1 MLTSRRALANH
12 AVGAGPGLCG
22 VSERETA
29 REFTAQMSVRDGR
42 WRLYVVLLGTTERCP
57 EFTFGRRHAVPT
69 LTERSR
75 ALNRPGFEPVAGGEW
90 ALSEDSE
97 MPDDPGTAV
106 VLIAA
111 TRVRSR
117 AGVVA

>member
-1 MLTSRRALANH
+1 M
-12 AVGAGPGLCG
+12 
-22 VSERETA
+22 REQDKP

-42 WRLYVVLLGTTERCP
+42 SRLYVVLLGTTQRWP
-57 EFTFGRRHAVPT
+57 EFTFGRRRSVPT

-75 ALNRPGFEPVAGGEW
+75 ALNVLGFEPVAGGEW
-90 ALSEDSE
+90 AWSEDSE
-97 MPDDPGTAV
+97 IPDDPASSV

-111 TRVRSR
+111 IRVHSR